1 MKTASILRIVGVMIL
16 AFFLLEFVVDSGDQ
30 WAVAKFPIIW
40 LILVVLLLFAV
51 ALELMIGALQ
61 NILYRT
67 LDSDA
72 KLRYDTEHQPKELTQ
87 LVWLKRKYTEMV
99 GVAPIELEQT
109 VVLDHD
115 YDGIRELDNNLPPWW
130 IYLFYASIV
139 FAVVYMVRFHIFD
152 GTNQAQEYEIE
163 VAEAKVAVAEFKKNN
178 KDLVDANT
186 VELLTDKAD
195 LAAGKAVYE
204 ANCVACHKDNGGGGI
219 GPNLADAYWILG
231 GGIKDVFHTVSEGGR
246 AGKGMIAWK
255 TELKPIEMA
264 QVASYVLSLGGTN
277 PADGKE
283 PEGDL
288 YDSGAAP
295 ATDGKA
301 TIVDSTKVD
310 VKVVDAT
317 K

>member
-1 MKTASILRIVGVMIL
+1 MKTVSILRVIAVIIL

-30 WAVAKFPIIW
+30 WAITKFPIIW
-40 LILVVLLLFAV
+40 LILGVLLLFAV
-51 ALELMIGALQ
+51 ALELMVGAVQ
-61 NILYRT
+61 NVMYRT
-67 LDSDA
+67 LDPEA
-72 KLRYDTEHQPKELTQ
+72 KRRYDIEHQSKEIPQ
-87 LVWLKRKYTEMV
+87 LAWIKKKYTEMV

-152 GTNQAQEYEIE
+152 GTNQKQEYDME

-255 TELKPIEMA
+255 TELKPLEMA
-264 QVASYVLSLGGTN
+264 QVSSYILSLQGTN

-288 YDSGAAP
+288 YADANAP
-295 ATDGKA
+295 APTSEAAIMDPSKA
-301 TIVDSTKVD
+301 D
-310 VKVVDAT
+310 VPLVEASK
-317 K
+317 